1 MQLAPLLINNRDLAA
16 TGDAQFDCRNPV
28 SGEVVTRAAAAS
40 VADATAAVD
49 AAAAAFVPWGDVL
62 SAQRQRLLY
71 AAADLLLARS
81 DRFEAA
87 ILAETGTTAAWARF
101 NCQLAADI
109 LREAAAMVTHVQG
122 DIIPSNRPGSIA
134 MVLRQPAGVVLA
146 FAPWN
151 APVLL
156 GVRAIAMPLACGN
169 TVVLKGSELSP
180 LTHRLIGEVL
190 RDAGFPPGVCN
201 VVLNAPEDSG
211 RIVEALIAHPAV
223 RRVSFTGST
232 RVGRMVAERCARHL
246 KPCLLG
252 LGGKAPLLVLDDAD
266 VDEAVKAAAFGV
278 FFNQGQICMSTERI
292 LVDQRIAD
300 DFIARLTAHARTLT
314 AGATDCPLGSMISAE
329 AAERVHQLVADAIQ
343 KGASLLVGGEV
354 SGSIAQPT
362 LVDHVTPTMRLYH
375 EETFAPIAAII
386 RFDDIE
392 EAISIANDSEY
403 GLSAA
408 IFGRDTLRALQVAKR
423 IESAICHINGPTV
436 QDEAQIPFG
445 GLKASG
451 WGRFGGKPAIDEFTE
466 LRWISVQTQPQD
478 YPL

>member
-1 MQLAPLLINNRDLAA
+1 MQHAPLLINNCDVAA
-16 TGDAQFDCRNPV
+16 SGNATFDCCNPV
-28 SGEVVTRAAAAS
+28 SGEVVTRAAAAT
-40 VADATAAVD
+40 VADATSAVD
-49 AAAAAFVPWGDVL
+49 AAAAAFTPWGEML
-62 SAQRQRLLY
+62 PAQRQTLLHT
-71 AAADLLLARS
+71 AADLLIERA
-81 DRFEAA
+81 DRFEQA
-87 ILAETGTTAAWARF
+87 ITAETGTTTSWARF

-122 DIIPSNRPGSIA
+122 EIIPSNRAGSIA
-134 MVLRQPAGVVLA
+134 MIVRQPAGVVLA

-156 GVRAIAMPLACGN
+156 GIRAIAMPLACGN

-201 VVLNAPEDSG
+201 IVLNAPADSG
-211 RIVEALIAHPAV
+211 AVVEALIAHPAV

-232 RVGRMVAERCARHL
+232 RVGRMVAELCARHL

-266 VDEAVKAAAFGV
+266 IDEAVKAAAFGV

-292 LVDQRIAD
+292 LVDHRIAD
-300 DFIARLTAHARTLT
+300 DFTARLAERARSLT
-314 AGATDCPLGSMISAE
+314 AGASGCPLGSMISVE
-329 AAERVHQLVADAIQ
+329 AAERIRQLVVDAVN
-343 KGASLLVGGEV
+343 KGAELIVGGDIA
-354 SGSIAQPT
+354 GSIVQPT

-375 EETFAPIAAII
+375 EETFGPIAAVM

-392 EAISIANDSEY
+392 EAISIANDSDY

-408 IFGRDTLRALQVAKR
+408 VFGRDTLRAFQIAKR

-445 GLKASG
+445 GIKASG

-466 LRWISVQTQPQD
+466 LRWISIQTQPQD

>member
-1 MQLAPLLINNRDLAA
+1 
-16 TGDAQFDCRNPV
+16 
-28 SGEVVTRAAAAS
+28 
-40 VADATAAVD
+40 
-49 AAAAAFVPWGDVL
+49 
-62 SAQRQRLLY
+62 
-71 AAADLLLARS
+71 
-81 DRFEAA
+81 
-87 ILAETGTTAAWARF
+87 
-101 NCQLAADI
+101 
-109 LREAAAMVTHVQG
+109 
-122 DIIPSNRPGSIA
+122 

-451 WGRFGGKPAIDEFTE
+451 WGVSAASRPSTSSPNCAGSACRRSRRTIRCKPPTCTPRPGSILPTTGATSRRTPCCAASRAPSARGGMRCGTNAAGPRAPPSYCRPAT
-466 LRWISVQTQPQD
+466 PC
-478 YPL
+478 

>member
-1 MQLAPLLINNRDLAA
+1 MQHAPLLISNNDLAA
-16 TGDAQFDCRNPV
+16 SGNASFDCRNPV

-49 AAAAAFVPWGDVL
+49 AAAAAFGPWGEVL
-62 SAQRQRLLY
+62 PAERQALLHT
-71 AAADLLLARS
+71 AADLLLARA

-87 ILAETGTTAAWARF
+87 IVSETGTTPAWAHF
-101 NCQLAADI
+101 NCRLAADI
-109 LREAAAMVTHVQG
+109 LREAAAMVTHIQG
-122 DIIPSNRPGSIA
+122 DVIPSNRPGSMA

-180 LTHRLIGEVL
+180 LTHRLIGDVL

-201 VVLNAPEDSG
+201 VVLNAPADSG
-211 RIVEALIAHPAV
+211 PVVEALIAHPAV

-232 RVGRMVAERCARHL
+232 RVGRVVAERCARHL

-266 VDEAVKAAAFGV
+266 IGEAVKAAAFGV

-292 LVDQRIAD
+292 LVDRRIAD
-300 DFIARLTAHARTLT
+300 DFIARLAARARTLA
-314 AGATDCPLGSMISAE
+314 AGASGCPLGSMISIE
-329 AAERVHQLVADAIQ
+329 AAERVRQLVDDAVQ
-343 KGASLLVGGEV
+343 KGAELIAGGGT
-354 SGSIAQPT
+354 SGSIAQAT
-362 LVDHVTPTMRLYH
+362 LLDHVTPTMRLYH
-375 EETFAPIAAII
+375 EETFGPIAAVM

-392 EAISIANDSEY
+392 EAISIANDSDY

-408 IFGRDTLRALQVAKR
+408 VFGRDTLRALQVARR

-466 LRWISVQTQPQD
+466 LRWISIQTQPQD

>member
-1 MQLAPLLINNRDLAA
+1 
-16 TGDAQFDCRNPV
+16 
-28 SGEVVTRAAAAS
+28 
-40 VADATAAVD
+40 
-49 AAAAAFVPWGDVL
+49 
-62 SAQRQRLLY
+62 
-71 AAADLLLARS
+71 
-81 DRFEAA
+81 
-87 ILAETGTTAAWARF
+87 
-101 NCQLAADI
+101 
-109 LREAAAMVTHVQG
+109 
-122 DIIPSNRPGSIA
+122 

-329 AAERVHQLVADAIQ
+329 AAERVHQLVADAVQ

>member
-1 MQLAPLLINNRDLAA
+1 MQQAPLLINNRDLAA
-16 TGDAQFDCRNPV
+16 SGGAHFDCRNPV

-40 VADATAAVD
+40 VADAGAAVD
-49 AAAAAFVPWGDVL
+49 AAAAAFGPWGEVL
-62 SAQRQRLLY
+62 PAQRQALLN
-71 AAADLLLARS
+71 AAAELLLARMPS
-81 DRFEAA
+81 FEAA
-87 ILAETGTTAAWARF
+87 IVAETASTPAWARF
-101 NCQLAADI
+101 NCQLAADM

-122 DIIPSNRPGSIA
+122 DIIPSNRAGSIA
-134 MVLRQPAGVVLA
+134 MVVRQPAGVVLA

-180 LTHRLIGEVL
+180 LSHRLIGEVL

-201 VVLNAPEDSG
+201 VVLNAPADSG
-211 RIVEALIAHPAV
+211 PVVDALIAHPAV

-232 RVGRMVAERCARHL
+232 RVGRVVAERCARHL
-246 KPCLLG
+246 KRCLLG

-266 VDEAVKAAAFGV
+266 VDEAVKAAAFGA

-292 LVDQRIAD
+292 VVDRRIAD
-300 DFIARLTAHARTLT
+300 SFIARLAERARGLR
-314 AGATDCPLGSMISAE
+314 AGAADCALGAMISAE
-329 AAERVHQLVADAIQ
+329 AAGRIRQLIDDAVRKGAELVA
-343 KGASLLVGGEV
+343 GGDIA
-354 SGSIAQPT
+354 GSIVQPA
-362 LVDHVTPTMRLYH
+362 LLDHVTPAMRIYH
-375 EETFAPIAAII
+375 EESFGPIAAVM

-408 IFGRDTLRALQVAKR
+408 VFGRDTLRAFQIAQR

-466 LRWISVQTQPQD
+466 LRWISIQTRPQD